1 MASSSEEIVPVW
13 TLATGD
19 LRLPRA
25 IFEAEMTQQRLF
37 ELRSVL
43 SALADQ
49 PIATLEA
56 HPAPATIDRKD
67 GIALG
72 AASPLAQHLTELLA
86 QTTKGASAV
95 TGTASKEVLYKMVVP
110 SKFASAIG
118 KGIIR
123 PMQSKALAGGIRGS
137 LMGTAGIVGQASF
150 VPVAGVAA
158 AEAGV
163 AGAAGTA
170 AVGVAGG
177 AAITIAAPLVLMAV
191 AVAASAAVEHQRR
204 VAIQHVTD
212 LLEQLHA
219 HNLDEE
225 RSELDG
231 CRDAID
237 KATAILLDEGKLSV
251 SLGLDSAVH
260 AIGKAL
266 ANTNRRLDKWN
277 AALEAL
283 PEGQP
288 VEVETLTES
297 FPGIDED
304 GGLFRAQVE
313 LASLA
318 IALKRRVIVLQAVEH
333 AQMDSGNP
341 FEAFMRQ
348 LKKDQQRVNDTEAG
362 IAGVLIKL
370 STIELGRPR
379 GLRAPAFTPGQVDR
393 LLQSVYKIQAL
404 GDGVTDDDQP
414 TDVSIEIIRNTD
426 GSVFVFP
433 ALAG

>member
-1 MASSSEEIVPVW
+1 MASSSKEIVHVW

-19 LRLPRA
+19 LRLPPA

-56 HPAPATIDRKD
+56 HPAPTSIDRKD

-72 AASPLAQHLTELLA
+72 AASPLAQHLTQLLA
-86 QTTKGASAV
+86 QTNKGATAL
-95 TGTASKEVLYKMVVP
+95 TGAASKEVLYKMVVP

-123 PMQSKALAGGIRGS
+123 PMQSKAVASGIRGS
-137 LMGTAGIVGQASF
+137 LVGASGIVGQAS
-150 VPVAGVAA
+150 
-158 AEAGV
+158 
-163 AGAAGTA
+163 TA

-177 AAITIAAPLVLMAV
+177 TAVTIAAPLVLMAV

-204 VAIQHVTD
+204 VAIEHVTD
-212 LLEQLHA
+212 LLEELHE

-266 ANTNRRLDKWN
+266 AKADRRLDKWN
-277 AALEAL
+277 AALDAL
-283 PEGQP
+283 PEGQL
-288 VEVETLTES
+288 VEVDTLTES

-341 FEAFMRQ
+341 FEAFMRE
-348 LKKDQQRVNDTEAG
+348 LKSDQQRVNDTEAG

-404 GDGVTDDDQP
+404 GNGVTDDDQP

-426 GSVFVFP
+426 GSVLVFP

>member
-1 MASSSEEIVPVW
+1 MTSSEEIVPVW

-19 LRLPRA
+19 LRLPPA

-67 GIALG
+67 GIALS
-72 AASPLAQHLTELLA
+72 AASPLAQHLTQLLA

-95 TGTASKEVLYKMVVP
+95 TGAASKEVLYKMVVP

-137 LMGTAGIVGQASF
+137 LMGTSRIVGQASF

-204 VAIQHVTD
+204 VAIEHVTD
-212 LLEQLHA
+212 LLEQLHE

-266 ANTNRRLDKWN
+266 ATADRRLDKWN
-277 AALEAL
+277 AALDAL
-283 PEGQP
+283 PDGQL
-288 VEVETLTES
+288 VEVDTLTES

-341 FEAFMRQ
+341 FEAFMRE
-348 LKKDQQRVNDTEAG
+348 LKSDQKRVNDTEVG

-379 GLRAPAFTPGQVDR
+379 GLRAPAFTPSQVDR

-404 GDGVTDDDQP
+404 GDGVTDNDQP

>member
-1 MASSSEEIVPVW
+1 
-13 TLATGD
+13 
-19 LRLPRA
+19 
-25 IFEAEMTQQRLF
+25 MTQQRLF

-56 HPAPATIDRKD
+56 HPAPTSIDRKD

-72 AASPLAQHLTELLA
+72 AASPLAQHLTQLLA
-86 QTTKGASAV
+86 QTNKGATAL
-95 TGTASKEVLYKMVVP
+95 TGAASKEVLYKMVVP

-123 PMQSKALAGGIRGS
+123 PMQSKAVASGIRGS
-137 LMGTAGIVGQASF
+137 LVGASGIVGQASF

-158 AEAGV
+158 TEVGV

-177 AAITIAAPLVLMAV
+177 AAVTIAAPLVLMAV

-204 VAIQHVTD
+204 VAIEHVTD
-212 LLEQLHA
+212 LLEELHE

-266 ANTNRRLDKWN
+266 AKADRRLDKWN
-277 AALEAL
+277 AALDAL
-283 PEGQP
+283 PEGQL
-288 VEVETLTES
+288 VEVDTLTES

-341 FEAFMRQ
+341 FEAFMRE
-348 LKKDQQRVNDTEAG
+348 LKSDQQRVNDTEAG

-404 GDGVTDDDQP
+404 GNGVTDDDQP

-426 GSVFVFP
+426 GSVLVFP

>member
-1 MASSSEEIVPVW
+1 
-13 TLATGD
+13 L
-19 LRLPRA
+19 
-25 IFEAEMTQQRLF
+25 TQ
-37 ELRSVL
+37 
-43 SALADQ
+43 
-49 PIATLEA
+49 
-56 HPAPATIDRKD
+56 
-67 GIALG
+67 
-72 AASPLAQHLTELLA
+72 LLA
-86 QTTKGASAV
+86 QTTKGATAL

-123 PMQSKALAGGIRGS
+123 PMQSKAVASGIRGS
-137 LMGTAGIVGQASF
+137 LVGTSGIVGQASF

-158 AEAGV
+158 TEAGV

-170 AVGVAGG
+170 AVGGAGG
-177 AAITIAAPLVLMAV
+177 AAVTIAAPLVLMAV

-204 VAIQHVTD
+204 VAIEHVTD
-212 LLEQLHA
+212 LLEQLHE

-266 ANTNRRLDKWN
+266 AKADRRLDKWN
-277 AALEAL
+277 AALDAL
-283 PEGQP
+283 PEGQL
-288 VEVETLTES
+288 VEVDTLTES

-341 FEAFMRQ
+341 FEAFMRA
-348 LKKDQQRVNDTEAG
+348 LKSDQQRVNDTEAG

-404 GDGVTDDDQP
+404 GDGVTDDDQT
-414 TDVSIEIIRNTD
+414 TDVSIEIVRRED

>member
-1 MASSSEEIVPVW
+1 MTSSEEIVPVW

-19 LRLPRA
+19 LRLPPA

-67 GIALG
+67 GIALS
-72 AASPLAQHLTELLA
+72 AASPLAQHLTQLLA

-95 TGTASKEVLYKMVVP
+95 TGAASKEVLYKMVVP

-137 LMGTAGIVGQASF
+137 LMGTSRIVGQASF

-204 VAIQHVTD
+204 VAIEHVTD
-212 LLEQLHA
+212 LLEQLHE

-266 ANTNRRLDKWN
+266 ATADRRLDKWN
-277 AALEAL
+277 AALDAL
-283 PEGQP
+283 PDGQL
-288 VEVETLTES
+288 VEVDTLTES

-333 AQMDSGNP
+333 AQMDPGNP

-348 LKKDQQRVNDTEAG
+348 LKNDQQRVNDTEAG

-379 GLRAPAFTPGQVDR
+379 GIRAPAFTSGQVDR

-404 GDGVTDDDQP
+404 GDGVTDNDQP

>member
-1 MASSSEEIVPVW
+1 
-13 TLATGD
+13 
-19 LRLPRA
+19 
-25 IFEAEMTQQRLF
+25 
-37 ELRSVL
+37 
-43 SALADQ
+43 
-49 PIATLEA
+49 
-56 HPAPATIDRKD
+56 
-67 GIALG
+67 
-72 AASPLAQHLTELLA
+72 
-86 QTTKGASAV
+86 
-95 TGTASKEVLYKMVVP
+95 
-110 SKFASAIG
+110 
-118 KGIIR
+118 
-123 PMQSKALAGGIRGS
+123 
-137 LMGTAGIVGQASF
+137 
-150 VPVAGVAA
+150 
-158 AEAGV
+158 
-163 AGAAGTA
+163 
-170 AVGVAGG
+170 
-177 AAITIAAPLVLMAV
+177 MAV

-204 VAIQHVTD
+204 VAIEHVTD
-212 LLEQLHA
+212 LLEQLHE

-266 ANTNRRLDKWN
+266 ATADRRLARWN
-277 AALEAL
+277 AALDAL
-283 PEGQP
+283 PEGQL

-333 AQMDSGNP
+333 AQMDPGNP

-348 LKKDQQRVNDTEAG
+348 LKNDQQRVNDTEAG

-379 GLRAPAFTPGQVDR
+379 GIRAPAFTPGQVDR

-404 GDGVTDDDQP
+404 GDGVTDNDQP